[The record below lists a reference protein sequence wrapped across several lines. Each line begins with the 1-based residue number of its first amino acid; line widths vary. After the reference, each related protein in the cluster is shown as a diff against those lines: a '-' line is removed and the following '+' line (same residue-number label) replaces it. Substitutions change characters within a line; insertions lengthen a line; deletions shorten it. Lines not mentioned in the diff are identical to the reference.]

1 MKKQII
7 LIIIIIALVILN
19 CKAQTIIY
27 NLETYNPN
35 QIQDGMYLKDV
46 NNNLDRFIGT
56 WEWIEG
62 NTSFVIIFEKKEMI
76 DCQPYSNF
84 YVDKIVGRYQYI
96 ENGVTISDNLNES
109 FDDLFYPIVGS
120 FNNTDNNNLTIGFK
134 DIVKQKSG
142 KGHIELDTTT
152 NPPQFLWS
160 VGGNSKVLIDGETSI
175 EGWSLPIGS
184 YNQKILIKQ

>member
-7 LIIIIIALVILN
+7 LIITIIATIS
-19 CKAQTIIY
+19 CKSQTVT
-27 NLETYNPN
+27 LDMATYGTNDFN
-35 QIQDGMYLKDV
+35 NSGEYLKDFD
-46 NNNLDRFIGT
+46 NNLDKFIGAWK
-56 WEWIEG
+56 WEEG
-62 NTSFVIIFEKKEMI
+62 NSSFIIEFEKREMVSY
-76 DCQPYSNF
+76 QPYFNYYADIIIGKYK
-84 YVDKIVGRYQYI
+84 YV
-96 ENGVTISDNLNES
+96 ENGIEIVNNLNQS
-109 FDDLFYPIVGS
+109 FDYIFYPIKTS
-120 FNNTDNNNLTIGFK
+120 FNQSNLNNLYISFIDYTK
-134 DIVKQKSG
+134 DKSG